1 MRPSIQSK
9 VTESWDMISTENLN
23 ELADYSSY
31 KHEFL
36 ALFGFDLMGVDYD
49 SDVDLVVPIDCLIE
63 G

>member
-1 MRPSIQSK
+1 M
-9 VTESWDMISTENLN
+9 TESWDMISTENLN
-23 ELADYSSY
+23 ELADYIGY

-49 SDVDLVVPIDCLIE
+49 SDIDLVVPIDCLIE